1 MDEITPRYPTVHVEV
16 PENDVDDASA
26 MLWELG
32 ASGVEERDA
41 STLDKPSE
49 GGALLVAHFD
59 DEDEA
64 QIAAET
70 LVGEER
76 GWRARVE
83 HIVGDEWKHRWREFF
98 KPTRIGN
105 RLVIR
110 PSWEQ
115 VDAREGDVVLTL
127 DPGQAFGTGTHETTR
142 LVLAELEWWVRGGE
156 HVLDVGCGSG
166 ILSIGALLL
175 GAADAVAIDND
186 ELAIDA
192 TNENAEAN
200 RVADRVNAS
209 TTPIEEIE
217 GTWGLVVANI
227 EARVL
232 LPMAEALMAR
242 VAPGGMLVLSGLLLQ
257 DEDDIRRVYAA
268 MEPVA
273 RRQERDW
280 IALTFRAPEARVRE
294 RSDDVQQD
302 ANGHAGSGESQAQS
316 AAEPDIETLVQEEAG
331 IDELS
336 QIDEAEEEAAAR
348 EAERRAEQE
357 RDATMFGSSR
367 DGFDDLE
374 TYGESDVSAEAT
386 SDVVERDL
394 GRDEEDV
401 LEAETVDE
409 TMVVEDHETQ
419 VLEAGA
425 AVLLASV
432 ATTSAE
438 GSVAL
443 LAPAEVEELE
453 PLEGEVEQAEEKR
466 PAKKAP
472 AKKAAAK
479 KAAAKKAPA
488 KKTGA
493 TKAAAK
499 KAPAKKAPAKK
510 TGAKKAAAKKTA
522 AKKTAAKKTAA
533 KKAAAKKAPAKK
545 AAAKKT
551 GAKKAAAKKAA
562 KKTGAKKAAAKKA
575 SAKKSAAK
583 KAPAK
588 KASAKKSAAKKA
600 PAKKASA
607 KKKSRRG

>member
-1 MDEITPRYPTVHVEV
+1 MDESTPRYPTVHVEV
-16 PENDVDDASA
+16 PENDVDEASA

-41 STLDKPSE
+41 STLDKPVE

-64 QIAAET
+64 RIATEA
-70 LVGEER
+70 LIGEER
-76 GWRARVE
+76 GWSARIE

-200 RVADRVNAS
+200 GVADRVKAS
-209 TTPIEEIE
+209 TTPIEQIE
-217 GTWGLVVANI
+217 GRWGLVVANI

-257 DEDDIRRVYAA
+257 DEDEIRRAYAA

-280 IALTFRAPEARVRE
+280 IALTFRAPEARARE
-294 RSDDVQQD
+294 RSDDVQD
-302 ANGHAGSGESQAQS
+302 ANGHGSQAQG
-316 AAEPDIETLVQEEAG
+316 ATTAEIDELAEAETVV
-331 IDELS
+331 DELS
-336 QIDEAEEEAAAR
+336 QETRIDDAAEEAAML
-348 EAERRAEQE
+348 AEEQRAEQE
-357 RDATMFGSSR
+357 RDEAMYAAGR

-374 TYGESDVSAEAT
+374 TYGAGDDAVSAESA
-386 SDVVERDL
+386 SDDDD
-394 GRDEEDV
+394 DEDD
-401 LEAETVDE
+401 DE
-409 TMVVEDHETQ
+409 TMEVEEHETQ

-425 AVLLASV
+425 AVLLASEP
-432 ATTSAE
+432 ASSAD

-443 LAPAEVEELE
+443 LAPTEVDESV
-453 PLEGEVEQAEEKR
+453 PLEGEVEAGEAQ
-466 PAKKAP
+466 PVAKTAS
-472 AKKAAAK
+472 AKTASAK

-488 KKTGA
+488 KKS
-493 TKAAAK
+493 AAK
-499 KAPAKKAPAKK
+499 KAPAKKAA
-510 TGAKKAAAKKTA
+510 TKKAGSKKA
-522 AKKTAAKKTAA
+522 AA

-545 AAAKKT
+545 AAAKKAP
-551 GAKKAAAKKAA
+551 AKKA
-562 KKTGAKKAAAKKA
+562 G
-575 SAKKSAAK
+575 AKKSAAK
-583 KAPAK
+583 KAGSKKASAK
-588 KASAKKSAAKKA
+588 KASAKRAPAKKTAKKA
-600 PAKKASA
+600 PAKKTAAKKTAA